1 MRLIGSFQTI
11 TIQGRSRSSSS
22 PSVGC
27 SCSTSAGASVAMRV
41 FSLSPPLLPSPARS
55 RCLNAR
61 TRTADTGAVA
71 SESAAEQFRTLVA
84 NIPGAVYRC
93 RLDDDY
99 TMVFLSEAIE
109 EITGYPATDFIENA
123 VRSYASIIH
132 PDDADI
138 DQSWENEIRERRSF
152 DTEY

>member
-1 MRLIGSFQTI
+1 M
-11 TIQGRSRSSSS
+11 
-22 PSVGC
+22 
-27 SCSTSAGASVAMRV
+27 
-41 FSLSPPLLPSPARS
+41 
-55 RCLNAR
+55 
-61 TRTADTGAVA
+61 A
-71 SESAAEQFRTLVA
+71 SESAAAEQFRTLVA

-109 EITGYPATDFIENA
+109 EITGYPASDFIENA

-138 DQSWENEIRERRSF
+138 DQSWENEIRDRRSF
-152 DTEY
+152 DTEYRIVRGDGEIRWIWERGRAVFGSDGEVLFVDGVFFDVTDQKRGEEARRVAARS